1 MIWCQLTIRRS
12 GTACVAHVHGSG
24 KTTIIRWRALPL
36 PPPCFIL
43 KIPGM
48 TAVLPVWPVLPYST
62 IETTNYLSFKLIV
75 RLVRKLLQLYSMG
88 TLPLSVR
95 MKWSHGRPDMNFN
108 LCCMLQYYRVVQ
120 LVRFQVAFLFCSVLL
135 LKGKWVGHSCKLCW
149 MHTSSVERLSE
160 NFEDKAVTYII
171 FFVGTHWFWKCIFW
185 KSSLGPFWGRQ
196 GCRGQTT

>member
-1 MIWCQLTIRRS
+1 MCRHCRHCISFWKLQ
-12 GTACVAHVHGSG
+12 
-24 KTTIIRWRALPL
+24 
-36 PPPCFIL
+36 
-43 KIPGM
+43 
-48 TAVLPVWPVLPYST
+48 VWPRSCRSYPLQHRWDEKLP
-62 IETTNYLSFKLIV
+62 KLLIDRKV
-75 RLVRKLLQLYSMG
+75 RLVRKLLQLDSMG

-149 MHTSSVERLSE
+149 MHTSSAERLSE

-185 KSSLGPFWGRQ
+185 KISLGPFWGRQ
-196 GCRGQTT
+196 GCQGQTT